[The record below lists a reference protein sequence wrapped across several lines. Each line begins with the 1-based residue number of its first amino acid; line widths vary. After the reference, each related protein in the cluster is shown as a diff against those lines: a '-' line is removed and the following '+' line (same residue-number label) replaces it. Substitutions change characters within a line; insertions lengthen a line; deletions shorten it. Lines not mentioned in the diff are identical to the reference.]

1 MRWCFPICR
10 DNTWSRLVTK
20 KGMPTL
26 RSCQRE
32 ANFPSIDELRS
43 WRGRRRG
50 SWGKLWKIKQRNQE
64 MICESILCIHTRTFM
79 HYRQAD
85 VHLAHIYTAHKA
97 PNNSGN
103 SQGDEIAF
111 VCVWFR
117 EPWLSS
123 NCCSVNRCLKT
134 LPRPT
139 VFLWDF
145 FYKPQVLCVRT
156 DVQEWSE
163 TRCWRSEAEGIQCS
177 IM

>member
-1 MRWCFPICR
+1 
-10 DNTWSRLVTK
+10 
-20 KGMPTL
+20 
-26 RSCQRE
+26 
-32 ANFPSIDELRS
+32 
-43 WRGRRRG
+43 
-50 SWGKLWKIKQRNQE
+50 
-64 MICESILCIHTRTFM
+64 MICESILCIHTRTYM

-145 FYKPQVLCVRT
+145 FYKSQVLCVRT
-156 DVQEWSE
+156 DLQEWSK

-177 IM
+177 NHLTEHVLCYSKLYMEWFRKSWVVIFLALTCVYMFIYCTFSRCLKQ